1 MKVSTVFLKNMKKFF
16 KSIFYLNRQLFTPE
30 VIIAV
35 GITVLKTS
43 QANTEFKRLI
53 TNPNQSVGDKITVIL
68 FPVAFKIVFEL

>member
-1 MKVSTVFLKNMKKFF
+1 MYFLKYEQGLFD
-16 KSIFYLNRQLFTPE
+16 SIFYLNRQLFMPE

-35 GITVLKTS
+35 GITVLKTT
-43 QANTEFKRLI
+43 QANTEFRRLY

>member
-1 MKVSTVFLKNMKKFF
+1 MFQLYFLKYGQGLFD
-16 KSIFYLNRQLFTPE
+16 SIFYLNRQLFTPE

-35 GITVLKTS
+35 GITVLKTT
-43 QANTEFKRLI
+43 QANTEFRRLI